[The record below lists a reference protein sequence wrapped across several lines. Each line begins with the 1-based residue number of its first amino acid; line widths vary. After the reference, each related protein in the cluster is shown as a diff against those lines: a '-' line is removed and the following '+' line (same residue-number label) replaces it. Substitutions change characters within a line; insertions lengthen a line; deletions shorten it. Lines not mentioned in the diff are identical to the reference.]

1 MGVHPLAPPGYVP
14 GVPPYWKKCGVRAPV
29 VPRSMS
35 AGVQLASAA
44 RQRINPT
51 PLLHTPLVQRSVS
64 GADHHPSSVN
74 KNLCMRV
81 PLSSWKQ

>member
-1 MGVHPLAPPGYVP
+1 
-14 GVPPYWKKCGVRAPV
+14 
-29 VPRSMS
+29 MS